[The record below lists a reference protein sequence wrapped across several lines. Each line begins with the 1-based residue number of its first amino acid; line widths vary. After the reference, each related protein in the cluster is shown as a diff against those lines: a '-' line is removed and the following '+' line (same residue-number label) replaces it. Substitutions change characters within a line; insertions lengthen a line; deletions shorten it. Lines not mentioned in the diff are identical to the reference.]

1 MILTGQED
9 LRVVKTIEG
18 IKSAFE
24 ELISQKDFEKITVKE
39 LSAKARINKKNILPL
54 LHRFI

>member
-9 LRVVKTIEG
+9 LRVVKT
-18 IKSAFE
+18 E